1 MECIDSYLLGVPK
14 TIEVIACTVVG
25 GTRFVMTTEG
35 PVIMHQLNPVGMSR
49 FGRVRWTRADEGK
62 RRLNREEIELMR
74 QECARMNPCNAN
86 ERKFIKAS
94 RRL

>member
-1 MECIDSYLLGVPK
+1 MQCIDSYILGTAPEL
-14 TIEVIACTVVG
+14 EVTACTVVG

-62 RRLNREEIELMR
+62 RGLNAEERAVMR
-74 QECARMNPCNAN
+74 AECSRMSGCTAN